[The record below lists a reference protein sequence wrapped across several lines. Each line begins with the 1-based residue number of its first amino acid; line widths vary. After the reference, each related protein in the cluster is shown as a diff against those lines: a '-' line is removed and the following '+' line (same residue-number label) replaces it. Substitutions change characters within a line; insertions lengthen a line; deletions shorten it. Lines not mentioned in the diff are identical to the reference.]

1 MTTPIVQPPPIQL
14 LLEADRKL
22 PLLQRLRHAY
32 ARDNPYYLLN
42 LFNALLLGSFLTV
55 LAVAGTALFWI
66 YSTSML
72 HNAEITAVSVGKAIL
87 SAQMDN
93 LLTENPDGS
102 LRLAIAPENMKQTD
116 TQMQRY
122 LRFFNMY
129 RIVIFDAQRR
139 IIYSTQPEIIGHG
152 ETGNANLDTVLAHGK
167 PYSEIVRQ
175 APGDQKGG
183 PPGVALFVESY
194 MPILDA
200 RQRALGAFEVY
211 VNISGTQA
219 EIVKVVSLS
228 LGMLALVLAVCLL
241 SLYCPMKRGTLKMI
255 SADREL
261 RELATKDH
269 LTGIY
274 NRRYIAARV
283 RQEFHRWR
291 RHATSMQTYHGVSF
305 IMLDIDR
312 FKKINDTYGH
322 AAGDEVLKEVAHRL
336 GEGLREYDMLG
347 RYGGEEFLVMLPN
360 VGAETAV
367 CVAERLRWAI
377 GGHDIKLENG
387 RSVKV
392 TISLGLAC
400 AVDSS
405 TPEHEVMH
413 YADLALYQAKAQGRD
428 RVVLYRP
435 PTAGESPAIA

>member
-1 MTTPIVQPPPIQL
+1 MTTPAGQQTIQPLSEQN
-14 LLEADRKL
+14 RKL

-72 HNAEITAVSVGKAIL
+72 RNAEITAVSVGKAIL
-87 SAQMDN
+87 SAQVDN
-93 LLTENPDGS
+93 LLAENPDGS
-102 LRLAIAPENMKQTD
+102 LQLAIAPGNMKQTD

-139 IIYSTQPEIIGHG
+139 IIYSTQPEMIGQAEAGH
-152 ETGNANLDTVLAHGK
+152 ADLDAVLAHGQPSSK
-167 PYSEIVRQ
+167 IVSRVH
-175 APGDQKGG
+175 GDRNDSPSAGN
-183 PPGVALFVESY
+183 ALLVESY

-200 RQRALGAFEVY
+200 RGRALGAFEVY
-211 VNISGTQA
+211 VNISGTHA
-219 EIVKVVSLS
+219 KIVRVVSLS
-228 LGMLALVLAVCLL
+228 LAMLALVLAACLL
-241 SLYCPMKRGTLKMI
+241 SLYRPMKRGTLKMI
-255 SADREL
+255 AAHREL
-261 RELATKDH
+261 KDLATRDY

-274 NRRYIAARV
+274 NRRYIAVRV

-291 RHATSMQTYHGVSF
+291 RHATSVQTFQGIGF
-305 IMLDIDR
+305 IMLDIDH
-312 FKKINDTYGH
+312 FKRVNDTYGH

-360 VGAETAV
+360 VGAETALR
-367 CVAERLRWAI
+367 VAERLHWAV

-400 AVDSS
+400 AVDSG

-413 YADLALYQAKAQGRD
+413 CADLALYQAKAQGRD

-435 PTAGESPAIA
+435 PPSESPVIA